1 MSPLNIIIVEDEM
14 ITAESIKDMLEDL
27 GYNVIGIY
35 IRATKA
41 LEAIVRDKPDFA
53 LLDINLKGEE
63 TGIWLAEQ
71 LQKEHNIPY
80 VFLTSYGDKATIEKA
95 TETNPYGYL
104 LKPIEKQHLFAS
116 IEVAIKKFGELNNT
130 DKKNDFEGTTLKDAL
145 FVKDEYL
152 FVKVQFHDIHFVKAN
167 GNYLEVHTENKKHLI
182 KGTLS
187 SFLEILPQ
195 DTFIQ
200 THRSYL
206 LNVEKI
212 DAFGGNYVKV
222 GTNDVPLTPQSKEEL
237 MSYLNLYKKG

>member
-1 MSPLNIIIVEDEM
+1 MSALNIIIVEDEM

-41 LEAIVRDKPDFA
+41 LEAIIKLKPDFA

-95 TETNPYGYL
+95 TNTNPYGYL

-116 IEVAIKKFGELNNT
+116 IEVAIKKFGELNSKDQT
-130 DKKNDFEGTTLKDAL
+130 KEFEGTILRDSL

-152 FVKVQFHDIHFVKAN
+152 YVKVQFQDIHFIKSN
-167 GNYLEVHTENKKHLI
+167 GNYLEIHTENKKHLI
-182 KGTLS
+182 KGTLVS
-187 SFLEILPQ
+187 LTETLPKGM
-195 DTFIQ
+195 FYQ
-200 THRSYL
+200 THRSYA

-212 DAFGGNYVKV
+212 DAFGGNYVKI
-222 GTNDVPLTPQSKEEL
+222 GTADIPITPQHKEKL
-237 MSYLNLYKKG
+237 LSHLNLYKKG

>member
-1 MSPLNIIIVEDEM
+1 MAPLRITIVEDEM

-27 GYNVIGIY
+27 GYEVTGIY

-71 LQKEHNIPY
+71 LRKDHNIPY

-116 IEVAIKKFGELNNT
+116 IEVAIKKFGEINNT
-130 DKKNDFEGTTLKDAL
+130 QASSDFEGTILKDSL

-152 FVKVQFHDIHFVKAN
+152 YVKVQFQDIHYIKSN
-167 GNYLEVHTENKKHLI
+167 GNYLEVNTESKKHLI
-182 KGTLS
+182 KGTMG
-187 SFLEILPQ
+187 SFVDTLPKNMFYQ
-195 DTFIQ
+195 S
-200 THRSYL
+200 HRSYV
-206 LNVEKI
+206 LNIEKI
-212 DAFGGNYVKV
+212 DAFGGNYVKM
-222 GTNDVPLTPQSKEEL
+222 GSSEVPIAAANKDEL
-237 MSYLNLYKKG
+237 MNHLNLYKKG